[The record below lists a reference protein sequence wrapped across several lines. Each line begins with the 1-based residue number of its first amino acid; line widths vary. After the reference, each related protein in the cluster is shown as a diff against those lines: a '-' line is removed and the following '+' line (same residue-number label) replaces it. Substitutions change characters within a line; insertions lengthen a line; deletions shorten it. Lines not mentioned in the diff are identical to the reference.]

1 PSDVKTFA
9 FDYSYWSHDGFEE
22 RPDGVLEPQSASSNY
37 ASQKRVFGDLGQ
49 GVLNNAFLGYNCSLF
64 AYGQTGAGKS
74 YSMVGYGSNRFI
86 HVAIGIVPIT
96 CDELFK
102 TIAENSSNSAQRYE
116 VTFSM
121 LEIYNENVRDLLGDA
136 SAKSGLP
143 IRQHPSQGFYVHG
156 LKRVPVG
163 SYREIEQRM
172 EQGTASR
179 TVAATN
185 MNATSSR
192 AHTVVTIVF
201 DQIAGGGGKETKKS
215 SVMNLVDLA
224 GSERADST
232 GATGDRLKEGANIN
246 KSLSALGNVISAL
259 ADLSTGK
266 KKVMVPYRDSVL
278 TKLLQNA
285 LGGNSKTVMIAALS
299 PADINYDETLSTLRY
314 ADRAKKIKNQA
325 VVNENPMDK
334 LLRELQ
340 MENERLKK
348 VLDSGDLSSAGFPQQ
363 QQQTGMSKED
373 VEKMRKELEEEIRA
387 QLMSNSELMQQSS
400 SDNWEA
406 KSPAMTRIKWSLC
419 DSMPLLADAECE
431 SSSGNRLLDMRKVS
445 YNVAVVEGSVIIGA
459 ASPRKFLKGL
469 VTKSW
474 KAFRIREPSS
484 KRSWMRKLKVLSH
497 IRIGLR
503 AVKVQCGGEFP
514 HFPLELPARCSL
526 LIYKMQRNQLREL
539 RPRWQSSVSS
549 QLSAADARADLAPVS
564 EAADKKS
571 QIPHLLNLNEDPMLS
586 GVVVHFLE
594 SAEILIGR
602 SEEELQPQIRLMG
615 LSISK
620 RHAVIAR
627 LTDTEFEIR
636 PAIQGAKT
644 LVNGLPLTGP
654 MELTHKDRIVF
665 GSNHVYVFINPK
677 NRSCNAGLPKRI
689 NWEFVQKEIANVK
702 GFATGSAEQAVVQ
715 EQILELIPM
724 VTEVN
729 AISDELNKYRSFEVI
744 LLPVTRPDG
753 TKGSRCAVQMQD
765 LLSDLE
771 WRWERG
777 KFMNRRFLMLEL
789 YQRFQAGDASVH
801 SVAKDAD
808 PFWEPPEEVTVGT
821 ATLFLQSL
829 AYCLDFEDR
838 LPIVDHRGVVE
849 GHVTAGLTPCD
860 SDGRP
865 LGEDEFVE
873 EPEDLLGRPLRFNVR
888 IESAELL
895 RQRHARGACR
905 VTFALLSRSAT
916 TQTLA
921 DTAAPKFAFSEKF
934 SLASVQPQ
942 HLKLLTQGSVTL

>member
-74 YSMVGYGSNRFI
+74 YSMVGYGSNR
-86 HVAIGIVPIT
+86 GIVPIT

-406 KSPAMTRIKWSLC
+406 K
-419 DSMPLLADAECE
+419 
-431 SSSGNRLLDMRKVS
+431 V
-445 YNVAVVEGSVIIGA
+445 
-459 ASPRKFLKGL
+459 
-469 VTKSW
+469 
-474 KAFRIREPSS
+474 
-484 KRSWMRKLKVLSH
+484 
-497 IRIGLR
+497 
-503 AVKVQCGGEFP
+503 
-514 HFPLELPARCSL
+514 
-526 LIYKMQRNQLREL
+526 
-539 RPRWQSSVSS
+539 
-549 QLSAADARADLAPVS
+549 
-564 EAADKKS
+564 DKKS
-571 QIPHLLNLNEDPMLS
+571 RIPHLLNLNEDPMLS

-860 SDGRP
+860 SDGQP

-888 IESAELL
+888 IESAEVL